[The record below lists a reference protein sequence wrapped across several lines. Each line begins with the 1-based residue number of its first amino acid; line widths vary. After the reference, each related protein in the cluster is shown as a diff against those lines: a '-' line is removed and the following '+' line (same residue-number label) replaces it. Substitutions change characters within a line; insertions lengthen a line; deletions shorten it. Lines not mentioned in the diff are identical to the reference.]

1 MSTLIGT
8 GAHQVPLNQMLGKQ
22 AFKEGQS
29 STEQAIDYGWKD
41 MIAAVSTAGVP
52 SSSAPTLAAFGP
64 SGNRKEMSFAINDYV
79 YLQPFHTNHDIK
91 PNGLAYLHVHWT
103 TNGTNTATVKWEMEI
118 LRALGHNQ
126 AAFGAPITK
135 TVEQAASGTAWQHMV
150 TEVGDVDALT
160 LTEPDELILVTLKR
174 ITNGGTDNT
183 DSVFGLMCDLH
194 YQSDRDATRNKV
206 PDFYR

>member
-1 MSTLIGT
+1 MGLIGT
-8 GAHQVPLNQMLGKQ
+8 GANQIPLNQMLGKQ
-22 AFKEGQS
+22 AFKEGTSVNEQS
-29 STEQAIDYGWKD
+29 LDFGWKD
-41 MIAAVSTAGVP
+41 MLAPVSTAGVP
-52 SSSAPTLAAFGP
+52 SSSAPVSTAFGP
-64 SGNRKEMSFAINDYV
+64 SGARKELAFALNDYV
-79 YLQPFHTNHDIK
+79 YLQPFHINHDVK
-91 PNGLAYLHVHWT
+91 PGGLAYLHVHWST
-103 TNGTNTATVKWEMEI
+103 GGTSTASVKWEMEV

-174 ITNGGTDNT
+174 VTNAGTDNT
-183 DSVFGLMCDLH
+183 DDVFGLMCDLH